1 MLSNSE
7 KSSLEQKFIDMLKR
21 VAPGAF
27 TILDMAARRCY
38 GTSFPRLLAEG
49 RFPEAKELLK
59 KIYSSETGLRTAL
72 LVFIA
77 KPLVEVLGL
86 DEKPEELAEAMLRD
100 DWSRV
105 YEVLGLVAKPY
116 GTLKEDVEKT
126 LHCLYAAE
134 HLAVKAYLLLSDL
147 LQEKD
152 LLLGTVSSYIGL
164 ESKAHMEAVKGIA
177 ARLGIAL
184 PGGEEAAEKC
194 PDPEIKRLADYVQ
207 ELEEKTKQ
215 PSSIESAESLLAEA
229 FRVLA
234 GLEKLAGEEK
244 YTQLLLPLMKTLFR
258 GDEGQLVSMLIDNI
272 VKDEE
277 FHEEAAKTLSRL
289 MALRASSQRKPPSPS
304 PPWLPFYAC
313 RHRR

>member
-7 KSSLEQKFIDMLKR
+7 KSSLEQKLTDMLKR

-27 TILDMAARRCY
+27 TALDMAARRCC
-38 GTSFPRLLAEG
+38 GTSFPRLLVEG
-49 RFPEAKELLK
+49 RFSEAKELLK

-72 LVFIA
+72 LIFVA
-77 KPLVEVLGL
+77 KPLVELLGL
-86 DEKPEELAEAMLRD
+86 DKKPEELAEAMLRD

-105 YEVLGLVAKPY
+105 YEILGLMTKPY
-116 GTLKEDVEKT
+116 RGVEEDVGEM
-126 LHCLYAAE
+126 LLCIYAAE
-134 HLAVKAYLLLSDL
+134 HLAVKAYLLLGDL
-147 LQEKD
+147 LARRD
-152 LLLGTVSSYIGL
+152 PLLSSVSSYIGL

-177 ARLGIAL
+177 ARLGASL
-184 PGGEEAAEKC
+184 PEGEEAAEKC

-215 PSSIESAESLLAEA
+215 PSSIDSAESLLAEA

-234 GLEKLAGEEK
+234 GLEKLTGEEK

-289 MALRASSQRKPPSPS
+289 IALRASS
-304 PPWLPFYAC
+304 
-313 RHRR
+313 RRRTA